1 MFLNHVPSGR
11 FERFWGCPLVPANM
25 APVSEN
31 PLRDFSFSFLLKFL
45 FGKALF
51 GRSLAQLLLAA
62 LSLYPFGVK
71 EGQKRRF
78 LSNVPFGRFCLA
90 CTLPPISR
98 LLAHPG
104 RFGCFWAGFLRAGT
118 FGAGI
123 WPSGLD
129 LGPPKLE
136 SCLRWPPALK
146 SELLLLPG
154 APCILLYGGGL
165 SAYQP
170 LYPFRPSSHKYD
182 FFSRA
187 P

>member
-1 MFLNHVPSGR
+1 M
-11 FERFWGCPLVPANM
+11 
-25 APVSEN
+25 
-31 PLRDFSFSFLLKFL
+31 RDFSFSFLFKFL

-51 GRSLAQLLLAA
+51 GRSLVQLILTA

-71 EGQKRRF
+71 ESQKQRL
-78 LSNVPFGRFCLA
+78 LSYVPFCLFCLA
-90 CTLPPISR
+90 LYPSADFVVFSW
-98 LLAHPG
+98 LLEHPG
-104 RFGCFWAGFLRAGT
+104 HFGWFRAGLLLSGT

-123 WPSGLD
+123 WPSRLD

-146 SELLLLPG
+146 SELPLLSWAL
-154 APCILLYGGGL
+154 CVLLYGGGL

-170 LYPFRPSSHKYD
+170 LYPFRPTSHKYG